1 MDKATGKKILDEVLG
16 KVQPWEPIEA
26 FKDKEGNKHPVI
38 FFNIQFVEG
47 KACVLRY
54 KVSKTKFDIYV
65 APSEED
71 PKNLDFGIVCGPWEE
86 WFSSPDLKECI
97 KFAKDWFEKK

>member
-1 MDKATGKKILDEVLG
+1 MDKTTGKKILDEVLG

-54 KVSKTKFDIYV
+54 
-65 APSEED
+65 
-71 PKNLDFGIVCGPWEE
+71 
-86 WFSSPDLKECI
+86 
-97 KFAKDWFEKK
+97 